1 MTQKVSATAEDIS
14 QKTKG
19 TVEGVL
25 GGGGGG
31 GGNSQEC
38 HRNYQGQSYGQV
50 KCGACSSRTKTFNY
64 IILFLFLQFLLVF

>member
-19 TVEGVL
+19 TVESVL
-25 GGGGGG
+25 GGG